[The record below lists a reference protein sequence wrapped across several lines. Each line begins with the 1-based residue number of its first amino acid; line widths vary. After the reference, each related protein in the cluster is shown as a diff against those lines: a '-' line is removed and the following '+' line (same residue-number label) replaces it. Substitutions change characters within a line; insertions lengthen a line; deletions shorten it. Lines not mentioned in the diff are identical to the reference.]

1 MIVVSWICLLASP
14 VFGAARTGIAGG
26 IPTSPEDGLRSRN
39 GLGVARTGIAG
50 GIPTSPEDGLWSKE
64 GLRSKEGRP
73 RAAPGDGR

>member
-26 IPTSPEDGLRSRN
+26 IPTSPEDGL
-39 GLGVARTGIAG
+39 
-50 GIPTSPEDGLWSKE
+50 WSKE

-73 RAAPGDGR
+73 QAAPGDGR